1 MREQDLTL
9 QITTEA
15 LPAHLRVAVI
25 DGPDSG
31 AVAIIGEGSV
41 LVGSDPA
48 AHLVLTDPAVSR
60 QHVILER
67 AGESVVVRDC
77 GSRNGTFLGGQRVN
91 QAVATIGSVLR
102 VGRSTL
108 ALLRDGMPQPI
119 DPGPP
124 SLGHMIGSSSV
135 MRRLFGLL
143 GRLAASDATVLV
155 WGETGSGKELVART
169 LHEQSRRASGPFV
182 VFDCAA
188 VPESLIAGELF
199 GHVRGA
205 FTGAH
210 RDHAGAFERAHG
222 GTLFIDEI
230 GELLPE
236 LQPKLL
242 RALET
247 RTVRRIGDR
256 DEQQIDVRIVA
267 ATHRDLWQMVAE
279 RRFREDLLYRL
290 AVVTVSVPPLR
301 DRRQDIADLIA
312 HFASQLDPPPP
323 ALPADVLARLQEHHW
338 PGNLRELRNLVE
350 RAAALGS
357 WREGLFVPPAQQPI
371 VMPSSASSLSG
382 IAAEMGPGAVL
393 TAARGGEGAP
403 VAHPMSVPFSP
414 LTRPLAEQPFREAK
428 EQAMSSFERLYL
440 TELLRTHQWNLSR
453 AARAAGMD
461 RSHLSTLVRKHGLR
475 DRGLD

>member
-9 QITTEA
+9 QITTES
-15 LPAHLRVAVI
+15 LPALMRVAVI

-31 AVAIIGEGSV
+31 AVAIIGEAPV

-48 AHLVLTDPAVSR
+48 AQLVLTDPAVSR
-60 QHVILER
+60 QHVILAR

-91 QAVATIGSVLR
+91 QAAATIGSVLR

-108 ALLRDGMPQPI
+108 ALLMDGMPQPI

-124 SLGHMIGSSSV
+124 SLGHMIGSSPV

-323 ALPADVLARLQEHHW
+323 LLPADVLARLQEHHW

-357 WREGLFVPPAQQPI
+357 WREGLFVPTTHTQQPM
-371 VMPSSASSLSG
+371 VPSLLPSTLSG
-382 IAAEMGPGAVL
+382 VAAEMGPGALL

-403 VAHPMSVPFSP
+403 LSSSLSPMA
-414 LTRPLAEQPFREAK
+414 RPLAEQPFREAK
-428 EQAMSSFERLYL
+428 EQAMTSFERVYL